1 MIVTHIS
8 PDFDAIGFIWLMYR
22 YDPETREMPVAFV
35 NTGSPERALLDVA
48 YAVGDTGREYD
59 PARRRFDHHHLPG
72 KAANNTCAT
81 LQCAQW
87 LVTHRP
93 DVDFNPIWPI
103 VELIFAGD
111 TGRPEANQS
120 RQTGIHALLSTH
132 KARGASDITLLDY
145 GIELLNDLAE
155 NLIAREH
162 ARRTLGEHTIYRSAD
177 GLIVAIK
184 DAPQSA
190 TAAAFEKGAR
200 LVLFASEQSAPTGKT
215 YARGILRGGE
225 GADVHVGELVARIAA
240 VHPYRALGHELDQWY
255 KHEAGFFAG
264 RGTAKAPCAAPMD
277 VQLLDIAR
285 LVDAF
290 WSR

>member
-1 MIVTHIS
+1 MLVTHTS
-8 PDFDAIGFIWLMYR
+8 PDFDAIGFVWLMYR
-22 YDPETREMPVAFV
+22 YDPKAAEFPVFFV
-35 NTGSPERALLDVA
+35 NTGNPDRALLDAA

-72 KAANNTCAT
+72 AEANATCAT

-87 LVTHRP
+87 LVLRRP
-93 DVDFNPIWPI
+93 DIDFNPIWPI
-103 VELIFAGD
+103 VELIYAGD

-155 NLIAREH
+155 SLIAREH

-177 GLIVAIK
+177 GLVVALK

-200 LVLFASEQSAPTGKT
+200 LVLFSSAQATPTGTT

-240 VHPYRALGHELDQWY
+240 AHPYRPLGRELDQWY

-264 RGTAKAPCAAPMD
+264 RGTAKAPCATPMD

-290 WSR
+290 WRR